1 MDRSSRQKV
10 NKERQALNDPLDE
23 LNLIDIYRAF
33 HPKAADYTFFSRA
46 HWTFSRIAHMLG
58 HKPSI
63 GKFNKIEIIWSFF
76 SDHNAMRLEVN
87 YKK

>member
-1 MDRSSRQKV
+1 MDWSSGQKT
-10 NKERQALNDPLDE
+10 NKESKGLNDTSAE
-23 LNLIDIYRAF
+23 LGFFDLYRAF

-58 HKPSI
+58 HKPSL